1 MANDYWQLK
10 RKDTGAI
17 VRLPQDM
24 RWLDEFE
31 WSKVAQA
38 APQRTLSGGL
48 VIQQGIKLNGRPVTL
63 GGDWAWL
70 KRGDLHTLREWSD
83 TPALEME
90 LTHYDGRTFDVAFR
104 LHDATMN
111 RIEPVRYATPETDGD
126 KYTAAILL
134 MTI

>member
-1 MANDYWQLK
+1 M
-10 RKDTGAI
+10 
-17 VRLPQDM
+17 
-24 RWLDEFE
+24 
-31 WSKVAQA
+31 
-38 APQRTLSGGL
+38 
-48 VIQQGIKLNGRPVTL
+48 